1 MSDTDDTTRMSVAQV
16 YERYQSDNKKLMKKI
31 HLPGFLGGVAF
42 MIPAY
47 CFIVPLTILYQGSK
61 FLLKST
67 RRAELPYSAAGGEN
81 EGDGDVTETFPAPK
95 DLTPHAD
102 RKYDLIL
109 LGCTGYTGGLA
120 TEYLCQQYGI
130 SKDVKWAIA
139 GRSQSKLNALKQKL
153 ADQMD
158 DPGLIKNLDTVICDT
173 SKRSTLH
180 ALASNTR
187 AVISTAGPFYAYGSA
202 VVEFCARYGTHYADI
217 TGEVDWSQQMIT
229 KYDAIA
235 RSTGAKIV
243 SFCGHDSVPWDLS
256 TAKLADILKAECDDD
271 LISVQFFDET
281 MGKPSG
287 GTLATACLAID
298 RLDRMPKY
306 DYDPFYQV
314 TGKRSHFKTKV
325 TNPQLPVQCSDGHFK
340 DQWTAPFVMAD
351 VNGAVVKRSN
361 ALRGMAPVLKY
372 QESMTQHDFKNAVLS
387 AMGLG
392 LGVVALLNPLT
403 GSFIKNYVFPKPG
416 EGPSEKDLQRSF
428 LLISGVGVGAKGNV
442 AESVF
447 YFPKDAGYYYT
458 SRMLVESG
466 LCLAMDDLGKNTNT
480 TSGFLTPA
488 TAMGD
493 ALLKRLVGIGAS
505 FACEIRSRM

>member
-1 MSDTDDTTRMSVAQV
+1 MNNTSNNRSVAQV

-31 HLPGFLGGVAF
+31 HLPGFLGGIAI

-47 CFIVPLTILYQGSK
+47 CVLVPLTILYQGSRI
-61 FLLKST
+61 LLKST
-67 RRAELPYSAAGGEN
+67 KKSDLPSVGTA
-81 EGDGDVTETFPAPK
+81 DDSETFPAPK

-120 TEYLCQQYGI
+120 AEYLCQQYGI
-130 SKDVKWAIA
+130 NKNVKWAIA
-139 GRSQSKLNALKQKL
+139 GRSQSKLDALKQKL

-158 DPGLIKNLDTVICDT
+158 DPELVKNLDTVICDT
-173 SKRSTLH
+173 GKRSTLH

-235 RSTGAKIV
+235 QSTGAKIV

-256 TAKLADILKAECDDD
+256 TAKLADVLKAECKDD
-271 LISVQFFDET
+271 LISVQFFDES

-298 RLDRMPKY
+298 RMDQMPKY

-314 TGKRSHFKTKV
+314 TGKRSPFKTKV
-325 TNPQLPVQCSDGHFK
+325 NNPQFVVQCSDGHFK
-340 DQWTAPFVMAD
+340 DRWTAPFVMAD

-361 ALRGMAPVLKY
+361 ALRGMASVLKY

-392 LGVVALLNPLT
+392 LGIVALLNPLT
-403 GSFIKNYVFPKPG
+403 GSLMKNYVFPKPG
-416 EGPSEKDLQRSF
+416 QGPSEKDLQRSF
-428 LLISGVGVGAKGNV
+428 LLISGIGVGAKGNV

-466 LCLAMDDLGKNTNT
+466 LCLAMDDLGTDTNTNT
-480 TSGFLTPA
+480 TSGFMTPS

-493 ALLKRLVGIGAS
+493 ALLKRLEGIGAL